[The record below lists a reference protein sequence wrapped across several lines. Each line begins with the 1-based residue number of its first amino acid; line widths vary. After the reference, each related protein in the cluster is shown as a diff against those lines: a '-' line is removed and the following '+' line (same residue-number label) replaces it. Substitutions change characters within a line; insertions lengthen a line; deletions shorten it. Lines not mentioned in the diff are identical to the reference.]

1 MYEEWHTVL
10 RSDDPPERSISAI
23 QLHPVV
29 SKPGCIRL
37 LRPRPMGIYERI
49 FQKDVPVSWILIC
62 SKGHEARCLSLDNG
76 LALRV
81 IAKILEVL
89 TSLGM
94 VQGRVCSDTGLAPLE
109 LFPTY
114 VAG

>member
-1 MYEEWHTVL
+1 
-10 RSDDPPERSISAI
+10 
-23 QLHPVV
+23 
-29 SKPGCIRL
+29 
-37 LRPRPMGIYERI
+37 MGIYERI

-76 LALRV
+76 LAPRV

-94 VQGRVCSDTGLAPLE
+94 VQGRVCSDT
-109 LFPTY
+109 
-114 VAG
+114 AGFAWSPSRSLGHIARSTRKTTTRSQMREKH